1 MEKKIEIAL
10 CPVGIEK
17 VLTASEFI
25 LFYTM
30 FNQWRLMKNE
40 NDYYFR
46 SLEDLSNDCT
56 LSCRTLIR
64 TMKSLKDKG
73 ILECIAGCKKL
84 GGANGYRFNMEA
96 ITKLTGIIYR

>member
-1 MEKKIEIAL
+1 MEEKNEISL
-10 CPVGIEK
+10 YPVGIYK
-17 VLTASEFI
+17 VLTTSEFM
-25 LFYTM
+25 LFCVM

-46 SLEDLSNDCT
+46 SLEDLSNDCP
-56 LSCRTLIR
+56 LSIR
-64 TMKSLKDKG
+64 NIKAIVKGFKNKG

-96 ITKLTGIIYR
+96 VTKLINEI

>member
-1 MEKKIEIAL
+1 MEEKIEIYL

-17 VLTASEFI
+17 VLTPSEFM
-25 LFYTM
+25 LFCTM

-40 NDYYFR
+40 NGYHFC

-56 LSCRTLIR
+56 LSCATIKRSL
-64 TMKSLKDKG
+64 KSLKNKG
-73 ILECIAGCKKL
+73 VLECIAGCKKL

-96 ITKLTGIIYR
+96 ITKLTNTI

>member
-1 MEKKIEIAL
+1 MKEKIEISL

-17 VLTASEFI
+17 VLTASEFM
-25 LFYTM
+25 LFCVMY
-30 FNQWRLMKNE
+30 NQWRLMKNE

-46 SLEDLSNDCT
+46 SLEDLTNDCT

-73 ILECIAGCKKL
+73 ILEYIAGCKKL
-84 GGANGYRFNMEA
+84 GVTNGYRFNMEA
-96 ITKLTGIIYR
+96 ITKLINEN

>member
-1 MEKKIEIAL
+1 MKEKIEISL

-17 VLTASEFI
+17 VLTASEFM
-25 LFYTM
+25 LFCVMY
-30 FNQWRLMKNE
+30 NQWRLMKNKE

-46 SLEDLSNDCT
+46 SLEDLTNDCT

-73 ILECIAGCKKL
+73 ILEYIAGCKKL

-96 ITKLTGIIYR
+96 ITKLINEN

>member
-1 MEKKIEIAL
+1 MEEKIEIYL

-30 FNQWRLMKNE
+30 FNQWRLMKNKD
-40 NDYYFR
+40 NGYYFR
-46 SLEDLSNDCT
+46 SFEDLSNDCP

-64 TMKSLKDKG
+64 TMKSLKAKG
-73 ILECIAGCKKL
+73 ILECIAGCKKF
-84 GGANGYRFNMEA
+84 GGPNGYRFNMEA
-96 ITKLTGIIYR
+96 VTKLINEN

>member
-1 MEKKIEIAL
+1 MEEKNEISL
-10 CPVGIEK
+10 YPVGIYK
-17 VLTASEFI
+17 VLTTSEFM
-25 LFYTM
+25 LFCVM

-46 SLEDLSNDCT
+46 SLEDLSNDCP
-56 LSCRTLIR
+56 LSIGSI
-64 TMKSLKDKG
+64 KAIVKGFKNKG

-96 ITKLTGIIYR
+96 VTKLINEI